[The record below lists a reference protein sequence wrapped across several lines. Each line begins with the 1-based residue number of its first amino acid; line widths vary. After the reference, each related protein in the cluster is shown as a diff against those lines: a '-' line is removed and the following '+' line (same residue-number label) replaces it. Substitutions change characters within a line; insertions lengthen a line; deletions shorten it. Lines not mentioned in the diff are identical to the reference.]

1 MLCRFDRA
9 IFQSDNGY
17 CVFSYSTQDESVP
30 KEARKNTFFSDDKIH
45 FTAVG
50 YHLVSTN
57 VVEVELDGTWEQSKH
72 GLQLS
77 VTTCK
82 QIVPTDQ
89 AGVLA
94 YLSSGIIKGVGPEI
108 AKAIVAKFG
117 DKTMEVL
124 DQNPQQLLS
133 IRGIARTKLKTIV
146 ASYEETKALSDL
158 MIYLAPFGV
167 SMKKAAMIKEEFGDQ
182 SLQIVKTDPFQLCR
196 IKGFGFMTVDSI
208 ARKTKVSLKH
218 PMRYAGAI
226 NYVLD
231 EARVSGHLF
240 LSVDE
245 TVGRCYDLLNSDCEA
260 EVVSEGEIRQAIS
273 NERLESR
280 IYVEGTRVYLSYERM
295 CEVKAAK
302 RIVSM
307 ILQEDFEEIY
317 DLDEK
322 IDQAEQTLKQKLA
335 PSQRKAVKLCLS
347 HPISIMTGG
356 PGSGKTTTLRFILD
370 IYKKEYPSNEILL
383 AAPTGRAS
391 RRMAEQTGM
400 FASTLHSA
408 LGLITDEESPLNDT
422 ELLPADLILV
432 DEFSMVDMRL
442 AYILLERIKPGA
454 QLLIVGDADQLPS
467 VGAGNVLREMIRS
480 EKVPTAVLDTIFRQ
494 ASNSRIIVN
503 AHAINHND
511 THLQYGDDFQMLEV
525 QNAEDAAQLVVKNY
539 LQEVS
544 QHGLENVQI
553 LSPFRKRGAVASN
566 ALNETIRD
574 LVNPASKRKME
585 LKCGSRVFRVGDRI
599 MQTANRNGVSNG
611 DVGLITGMVKV
622 DDEVFVDIRLLDG
635 RELRYSKDMMEDVE
649 FSYCLTIHKSQG
661 QEYPVIIVPL
671 LKEHY
676 IMLRRNLLYT
686 AVTRAKAK
694 VILIGQRQAVYIAIH
709 KCDVGQRNTVLADRI
724 VAYYNREMS
733 KRVA

>member
-72 GLQLS
+72 GLQMS

-108 AKAIVAKFG
+108 AKAIVARFG

-133 IRGIARTKLKTIV
+133 IRGIAKTKLKTIV

-422 ELLPADLILV
+422 ELLPADLIVV

>member
-30 KEARKNTFFSDDKIH
+30 KEARKNSFFSDDKIH

-89 AGVLA
+89 AGVMA

-422 ELLPADLILV
+422 ELLPADLIVV